1 MGSTD
6 DVVKNALERAK
17 AREQKAGVPESEK
30 PAFESLP
37 TLILGELE
45 PQAYGTLMVPN
56 VSLGRQRKALY

>member
-6 DVVKNALERAK
+6 DVVKKALELAK
-17 AREQKAGVPESEK
+17 AREEKAGVPKPK
-30 PAFESLP
+30 PALESLP

-45 PQAYGTLMVPN
+45 PQGYGALMVPN